1 MSARTCARCGAS
13 VGPDEYLCWRCRQEL
28 PTEPAA
34 PAAAGQAPTGTA
46 ATRTAERTFRGGRV
60 PDGMVLPSWTQYHGT
75 VLGAVAIGVVIVL
88 TLGVLVSGGVGP
100 FMVANVSIQRVDSLG
115 GAGSTGL
122 VN

>member
-1 MSARTCARCGAS
+1 
-13 VGPDEYLCWRCRQEL
+13 
-28 PTEPAA
+28 
-34 PAAAGQAPTGTA
+34 
-46 ATRTAERTFRGGRV
+46 
-60 PDGMVLPSWTQYHGT
+60 

-122 VN
+122 VNASVTNTGQHTGTARCVALWSDAQGGQHPTSSFQTAQIRPSGTATIRIPLPAGALLTAVTVDCK